1 MVRGCHSC
9 PAIPDCSQSKQ
20 RRDGLCDPA
29 VPSAGTQREALP
41 ARPLELVCQLRA
53 GMQKSRDFSPPC
65 SARNFLN
72 FKPNHRS
79 LECRKSTP
87 AWNIIMMDSPAIS
100 REQPRCHRRGVIY
113 IPGKLSLPAGIAS
126 GAIWPPGKP
135 LLRGPGGDFLPGS
148 FPGNAAGLA
157 NCLAPPRLCPPR
169 RCHLADGG
177 SATQA
182 APPGGSFRGVVTPAE
197 QQLVIPSYPAGV
209 KIRN

>member
-53 GMQKSRDFSPPC
+53 GMQKSEIFHPRAAPVIFY
-65 SARNFLN
+65 
-72 FKPNHRS
+72 FKPNNRS
-79 LECRKSTP
+79 LECRKSMS

-100 REQPRCHRRGVIY
+100 REQPRCHRRGVVC
-113 IPGKLSLPAGIAS
+113 IPRKLSLPAGIAS

-135 LLRGPGGDFLPGS
+135 RLRGLGSDFLPGS
-148 FPGNAAGLA
+148 FPGNAAVLA

-182 APPGGSFRGVVTPAE
+182 APPGRSIRGVVTPVE
-197 QQLVIPSYPAGV
+197 QQLTIPSYPAGL

>member
-53 GMQKSRDFSPPC
+53 GMQKSWDFFHPR
-65 SARNFLN
+65 AALVIFY
-72 FKPNHRS
+72 F
-79 LECRKSTP
+79 ECRKSIS
-87 AWNIIMMDSPAIS
+87 AWNIIMTDSSAIS

-113 IPGKLSLPAGIAS
+113 IPGKLSLSAGMAS

-135 LLRGPGGDFLPGS
+135 RHRGLGRDFLPGS
-148 FPGNAAGLA
+148 SPGNAAGLA

-182 APPGGSFRGVVTPAE
+182 APLAKSFRGVVTPVE
-197 QQLVIPSYPAGV
+197 QQLQPLQATSLFSVIPQG
-209 KIRN
+209 